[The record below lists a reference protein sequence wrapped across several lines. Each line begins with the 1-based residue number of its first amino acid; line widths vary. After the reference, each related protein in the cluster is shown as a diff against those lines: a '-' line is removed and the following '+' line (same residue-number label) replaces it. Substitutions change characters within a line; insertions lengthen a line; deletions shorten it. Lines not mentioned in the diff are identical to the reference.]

1 MRMTPEWCEGLH
13 QNMREGITEASGLTS
28 TLYLTIMERVWE
40 GRIDRIGRTWKFNS
54 FGEYLTANPMGGL
67 YTKVEDL
74 RKLITHDARVLEM
87 FDAEIKRGGG
97 AK

>member
-1 MRMTPEWCEGLH
+1 MTPDQREALH
-13 QNMREGITEASGLTS
+13 QSLREGITKAGALTS
-28 TLYLTIMERVWE
+28 TLSLAINDGIWE

-74 RKLITHDARVLEM
+74 RKLITHDAKVLEM